1 MSGGWGS
8 KVWIDG
14 RLVEWGEATVHVTT
28 HSLHYGTSV
37 FEGIRAYVLDG
48 GGVGV
53 FRLEDHMRRFVESA
67 KIYGLE
73 VPYSVG
79 ELCDAVK
86 EVVRA
91 NGVSDYYVRPLA
103 FINLQELK
111 LVPSSRVASVA
122 IAVLRWGRFLGKAY
136 SEGARVTVAGWRRGT
151 HDVIPYQAKAG
162 GHYVL
167 AYLTSLQARA
177 RGFDEALLLDREGYV
192 VEGSAENVFIV
203 KDGVAYTPPED
214 SPILKGVT
222 RDSVITLLKEE
233 LGVPVVERRLTLAEV
248 LTADEAFFTGTAAEV
263 TPVVEVDGTPVGDGR
278 PGRVTRELQKL
289 YEDVVR
295 GRVGKYLNWVYRV

>member
-1 MSGGWGS
+1 LSGGWGS